1 MKVSLTQRSRSPA
14 VRYHPSSLT
23 TTKRAASR
31 LPFSRLRYNLFSSH
45 FVFAA
50 DAMTRI
56 ELQLFYVSACWR
68 LLFRYT
74 TLGAHL
80 QMWCCSS
87 PGLYVAMC
95 RPTPCLFFQQKGIRS
110 SMTWPLIHSSC
121 ITRLVGNW
129 NWLGLIATQ
138 KWSMDMTLCLL
149 TSPADAMRQK
159 PVIIHIAILHVA
171 TVFLPF
177 CRDHDG
183 VSGVLLHHRCVW
195 TCERS
200 FLCVKR
206 FLQNCYCR

>member
-110 SMTWPLIHSSC
+110 SMTWPLIHSSYR
-121 ITRLVGNW
+121 IRLVGNR
-129 NWLGLIATQ
+129 NWLGITATQ
-138 KWSMDMTLCLL
+138 KWSNGHGI
-149 TSPADAMRQK
+149 
-159 PVIIHIAILHVA
+159 VFILISIWCNAAETRNLSHCHVA
-171 TVFLPF
+171 TVVLPVLQ
-177 CRDHDG
+177 R
-183 VSGVLLHHRCVW
+183 SGRRQW
-195 TCERS
+195 RS
-200 FLCVKR
+200 CWIINCMIKF
-206 FLQNCYCR
+206 QNK